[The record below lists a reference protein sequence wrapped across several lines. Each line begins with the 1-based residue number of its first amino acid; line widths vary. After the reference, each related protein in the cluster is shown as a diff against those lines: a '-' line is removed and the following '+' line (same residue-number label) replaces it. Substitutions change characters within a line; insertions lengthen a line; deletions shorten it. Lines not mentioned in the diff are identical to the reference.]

1 MNNNKSYLP
10 QQNSN
15 HIYNNY
21 ILPYHNPNNIHN
33 KASYLNKSYLPQCNS
48 NHIYNNYIIPQQ
60 NSNHVLSNDTYTY
73 SYYTHNNKSYL
84 PQCNSNYITQIHSK
98 ALYMGHQLQEQ
109 CNILYKSYLPQCN
122 SNVYAS
128 LQDTIRL
135 YSRVLPQPLYF
146 QSRRA
151 RGCLDNYRA
160 LSIIQ
165 PVQRLYGM
173 HIVLENEGLYIFSRV
188 RQEGVQIILSPIL
201 VIQLINN

>member
-1 MNNNKSYLP
+1 MLN
-10 QQNSN
+10 
-15 HIYNNY
+15 NNY
-21 ILPYHNPNNIHN
+21 ILPQCNSNHIH
-33 KASYLNKSYLPQCNS
+33 YKSYLPQCNS
-48 NHIYNNYIIPQQ
+48 NYNYILPYHNPTIIDGH
-60 NSNHVLSNDTYTY
+60 SNTYY
-73 SYYTHNNKSYL
+73 KSII

-128 LQDTIRL
+128 LGDTIRL

-151 RGCLDNYRA
+151 RGCLDNYLA

>member
-15 HIYNNY
+15 HI
-21 ILPYHNPNNIHN
+21 
-33 KASYLNKSYLPQCNS
+33 
-48 NHIYNNYIIPQQ
+48 
-60 NSNHVLSNDTYTY
+60 LSNDTYTY
-73 SYYTHNNKSYL
+73 SYYTHNNKSIIPQCNSNNNYILPYHNPTIIDGHSNTYYKSYL

-109 CNILYKSYLPQCN
+109 CNILYKSYLP
-122 SNVYAS
+122 NVYAS
-128 LQDTIRL
+128 MQAYSRTQCRL

-201 VIQLINN
+201 DIQLINN